1 MQVVPAIIWFLIFC
15 TNFKCKLIRHD
26 HNHTMKKLP
35 VESIRLLTSTQV
47 VTSFASV
54 VKELIENALDA
65 GASSVDVK
73 LVSLH

>member
-1 MQVVPAIIWFLIFC
+1 
-15 TNFKCKLIRHD
+15 
-26 HNHTMKKLP
+26 MKKLP

-73 LVSLH
+73 LVCLH